1 MKMQLTQSKLGY
13 GGTKSEMERLLAD
26 AQELSGVEY
35 NMDNLGDV
43 YSAIHVIQENLGL
56 TGVAADEASSTFTGS
71 LGAMKAAAE
80 NLLANLTLGEDIGPS
95 LNVLSNTVR
104 TFVFNNLVPMLTNI
118 VSALPQLI
126 SGLSGML
133 IQGLNI
139 VSNNAD
145 QIVSQGIE
153 IVTSLVAAIVE
164 AAPYLV
170 EAAVRLVAALGEA
183 LLTTDWGAVGS
194 NLMSTLRDSIS
205 LAAGEILGSD
215 DSTIDGI
222 LSGITAGL
230 PSLLES
236 GVEIITEIANGLLQS
251 LPELITTAGEL
262 ITSFAAFLLESAP
275 MLLESG
281 ANLLLNLVNGIIQ
294 NLPQIVSA
302 VTQVTAKFIA
312 TVATHLPQY
321 LAQGILILGKLAAG
335 LIQAIPQI
343 ISSVVQIITTMV
355 RQFGQYDW
363 KSIGTNILIG
373 IKNGIL
379 GAVDAVVSAAREAA
393 SAIWEGI
400 KGFFDINSPSGLTEW
415 AGKMLDEGLALGVEK
430 NTGMVDDAVKT
441 LGDNASAQLQMA
453 SNFGN
458 MEIGTT
464 GTMDSKIDTLIALL
478 GEYLPQMG
486 GDTQIVLEGDAEGL
500 FKVVRN
506 QNQIFKR
513 MNGTSAFA

>member
-95 LNVLSNTVR
+95 LNVLSETVR
-104 TFVFNNLVPMLTNI
+104 TFVFNNLVPMLSNI

-133 IQGLNI
+133 IEGLNI

-153 IVTSLVAAIVE
+153 IVTSLVTAIVD

-230 PSLLES
+230 PSLLQS

-251 LPELITTAGEL
+251 LPDLITTAGEL
-262 ITSFAAFLLESAP
+262 ITSFAAFLLDAAP

-281 ANLLLNLVNGIIQ
+281 ANLLLNLVNGIIE
-294 NLPQIVSA
+294 NLPQIAAA
-302 VTQVTAKFIA
+302 VTQVTAQFIA

-335 LIQAIPQI
+335 LIQAIPKI
-343 ISSVVQIITTMV
+343 ISSVVQIITTIV

-363 KSIGTNILIG
+363 MSIGKNILEG

-379 GAVDAVVSAAREAA
+379 GAVSSVVNAAKEAA
-393 SAIWEGI
+393 NAIWEGI

-430 NTGMVDDAVKT
+430 NTGMVDDAVKS

-453 SNFGN
+453 TNYGEMSMDTSG
-458 MEIGTT
+458 M
-464 GTMDSKIDTLIALL
+464 MDSKIDTLIALL
-478 GEYLPQMG
+478 DEYLPQLG
-486 GDTQIVLEGDAEGL
+486 GGTQIVLEGDAEGL